1 MYGPFQHPIQRGASI
16 APRRRAQLTTDF
28 DHHVIDA
35 ALSQISQR
43 QHAHSLKPS
52 DDGWSDARTPKQ

>member
-1 MYGPFQHPIQRGASI
+1 MQGPIERPTQRSASI
-16 APRRRAQLTTDF
+16 APRGRAQLTADF

-43 QHAHSLKPS
+43 QHAHGLEPS